1 MKAMYISLLC
11 ISTLGL
17 SACIDL
23 GAQFMYQQEDLED
36 DSGHAVPRCTTEINP
51 ATKERLFSPIP
62 KSWAKGYWEKHNLP
76 KGTLYF
82 ICDGDTPLLP
92 KDCQGNELTT
102 PQLRRYWRK
111 YDLPKGTMEF
121 TCNNGIPSGPAKRT
135 S

>member
-1 MKAMYISLLC
+1 MKALYIALLF
-11 ISTLGL
+11 IGTLSL

-23 GAQFMYQQEDLED
+23 GARFMYEQDYLED
-36 DSGHAVPRCTTEINP
+36 DSGNAVVECPTQIDEKTGE
-51 ATKERLFSPIP
+51 PIYFFL
-62 KSWAKGYWEKHNLP
+62 AKGSAKRYWEQHNLP

-82 ICDGDTPLLP
+82 TCDGDTPLLP

-121 TCNNGIPSGPAKRT
+121 ACNNGIPSAPAKRT